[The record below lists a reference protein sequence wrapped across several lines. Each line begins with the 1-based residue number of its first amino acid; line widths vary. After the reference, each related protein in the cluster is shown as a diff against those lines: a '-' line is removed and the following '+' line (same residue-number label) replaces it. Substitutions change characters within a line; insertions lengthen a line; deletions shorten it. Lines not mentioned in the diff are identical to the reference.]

1 MSTWEPISKRER
13 KGMCTFYYQ
22 LEGLAALDAC
32 NGHLT
37 NVEPCISV
45 RHIVKPRRFVQL
57 SVVLVE

>member
-1 MSTWEPISKRER
+1 
-13 KGMCTFYYQ
+13 MCTFYYQ

-45 RHIVKPRRFVQL
+45 RHIFKPRRFVQL